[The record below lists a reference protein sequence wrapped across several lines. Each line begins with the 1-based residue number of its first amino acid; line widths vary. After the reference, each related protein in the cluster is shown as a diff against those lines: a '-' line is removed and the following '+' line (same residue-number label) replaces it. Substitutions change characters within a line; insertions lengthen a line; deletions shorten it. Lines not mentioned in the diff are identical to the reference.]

1 MPELPEVETTRRG
14 LEPSLRG
21 RRIVAV
27 QVRQPRLRWPVPRDL
42 GDQLRGK
49 TIRKI
54 GRRGKYLLLTAD
66 GGTLIVHLGM
76 SGSLRL
82 VDEPALGKHDHVILS
97 LDNGRHLVLRDPRR
111 FGAVLW
117 WQDSVDEHPLLRNL
131 GIEPLDQK
139 FDGNFL
145 YRSTRSSR
153 RPIKNLLMD
162 QRLVAGIGNIYANEA
177 LFLARIRPTR
187 PADSLDREEC
197 DRLAAAIQAVLAR
210 AIEEGGTTLR
220 DFVNDRGQ
228 PGYFQLTL
236 GVYGREGQPCPHCHT
251 PVQHLKLGQRATYF
265 CPRCQQ

>member
-14 LEPSLRG
+14 LAPSLRG

-27 QVRQPRLRWPVPRDL
+27 QVRQPRLRRPVPPDL
-42 GDQLRGK
+42 GNRVGGK
-49 TIRKI
+49 TIQGI
-54 GRRGKYLLLTAD
+54 ERRGKYLLFSLD

-82 VDEPALGKHDHVILS
+82 VRRATPEKHDHLILS
-97 LDNGRHLVLRDPRR
+97 LDDGRHLVLRDPRR
-111 FGAVLW
+111 FGTVLW
-117 WQDSVDEHPLLRNL
+117 WQGPVDEHPLLRDL
-131 GIEPLDQK
+131 GVEPLERE
-139 FDGNFL
+139 FDADFL

-177 LFLARIRPTR
+177 LFLAGVHPTR
-187 PADSLDREEC
+187 PADSLEREEC
-197 DRLAAAIQAVLAR
+197 DRLATAIKTVLAR
-210 AIEEGGTTLR
+210 AIDEGGTTLR

-236 GVYGREGQPCPHCHT
+236 GVYGRAGQPCPRCHT
-251 PVQHLKLGQRATYF
+251 PIQRLTLGQRATYF
-265 CPRCQQ
+265 CHRCQK